1 MVLHH
6 FLDSRLVLHPA
17 VHFVGQALPAVLA
30 KDLFQLFLGQFMVFD
45 TLGQFA
51 QIFLALA
58 LLLLPAQDDLLNG
71 RLGNSFCR
79 RSVSL
84 VEDIYLTGQRAQFLR
99 RTAKMAGVHDGDLL
113 IQGTD
118 LLLQLKLCLLHFLL

>member
-1 MVLHH
+1 MVLN
-6 FLDSRLVLHPA
+6 S
-17 VHFVGQALPAVLA
+17 
-30 KDLFQLFLGQFMVFD
+30 LGQS
-45 TLGQFA
+45 A

-71 RLGNSFCR
+71 RLGNGFCR

-84 VEDIYLTGQRAQFLR
+84 VEDVHLTGQRAQLLGG
-99 RTAKMAGVHDGDLL
+99 TAKMAGVHDGDLL

-118 LLLQLKLCLLHFLL
+118 LLL